1 MYVDISPVNLNKT
14 KDSNSALI
22 CQPADEQEK
31 EKKKKKT
38 KKEKVVDEKP
48 AEDGADGEAS
58 PPPREEPKRAQRGT
72 SNVFA
77 LFNQAQ
83 IQEFKEV
90 CLSWL
95 MTNVLLC
102 LLILTNVVCVDL
114 DGCILGMTAATECI
128 NA

>member
-1 MYVDISPVNLNKT
+1 MQTVWCKLFWSYQ
-14 KDSNSALI
+14 LI
-22 CQPADEQEK
+22 CQPAYEQEK

-114 DGCILGMTAATECI
+114 DGCILGVTAATECMSCYV
-128 NA
+128 

>member
-1 MYVDISPVNLNKT
+1 MTL
-14 KDSNSALI
+14 KDSNFALI
-22 CQPADEQEK
+22 CKPADEQEK

-95 MTNVLLC
+95 LANVLVC
-102 LLILTNVVCVDL
+102 LIAYINERCLRRFR
-114 DGCILGMTAATECI
+114 CI
-128 NA
+128 